1 MTKSPYEIPS
11 LAKACRLLQ
20 LVAEHQGEWTATE
33 LARAIETPRTTC
45 FRMLQTLAQEKLILA
60 DGSSYRLGP
69 GLVRLGLKTL
79 EGLSIRRL
87 CVPVLRELSKSLGE
101 TVHLAILCDDRS
113 LLLEVC
119 DSPQS
124 QRVSSRPGSLVWLHA
139 SATGKVLLA
148 HLDAA
153 RRDELFAR
161 LEMPALTPRS
171 LTSPDL
177 LSAQFPAIREQSYA
191 IDDEEYQHDYRCL
204 AVPVKDAQGEVIA
217 AIGMTSS
224 PSRLPYASIAATVSR
239 LQEGARVLSFN
250 LPANSEEPGLKL
262 KKPRKKRV
270 KPNPT

>member
-1 MTKSPYEIPS
+1 MMKNNYEIPS

-60 DGSSYRLGP
+60 DGKSYRLGP

-79 EGLSIRRL
+79 EGLPIRRL
-87 CVPVLRELSKSLGE
+87 CVPVLRELSRSLGE

-119 DSPQS
+119 DAPHS
-124 QRVSSRPGSLVWLHA
+124 QRISSRPGSLVWLHA

-148 HLDAA
+148 HLDDS
-153 RRDELFAR
+153 RRAELFSR

-171 LTSPDL
+171 LTRPEL
-177 LSAQFPAIREQSYA
+177 LAAQFPAILAAGYA
-191 IDDEEYQHDYRCL
+191 MDDEEYIHDGRCL
-204 AVPVKDAQGEVIA
+204 AVPVRNAAGEVIA

-224 PSRLPYASIAATVSR
+224 PSRLPESAIAAAVSR
-239 LQEGARVLSFN
+239 LQEGSRILSFN
-250 LPANSEEPGLKL
+250 LPGSEEPAIKL
-262 KKPRKKRV
+262 KKPRKKRGEG
-270 KPNPT
+270 

>member
-45 FRMLQTLAQEKLILA
+45 FRMLQTLVQEKLILA
-60 DGSSYRLGP
+60 DGSSYRLGA

-87 CVPVLRELSKSLGE
+87 CVPVLRELAKTLGE

-113 LLLEVC
+113 LLLEVY

-139 SATGKVLLA
+139 SATGKVLLS
-148 HLDAA
+148 HLDQGP
-153 RRDELFAR
+153 RNELFTR

-171 LTSPDL
+171 LTSPEL
-177 LSAQFPAIREQSYA
+177 LSAQFPAILEQGYA
-191 IDDEEYQHDYRCL
+191 MDDEEYQHDYRCL
-204 AVPVKDAQGEVIA
+204 AVPVKDGQGKVIA
-217 AIGMTSS
+217 AIGLTSS
-224 PSRLPYASIAATVSR
+224 PARLPYASIASVISR
-239 LQEGARVLSFN
+239 MQEGSRVLSYN
-250 LPANSEEPGLKL
+250 LPSTSEETGSKL
-262 KKPRKKRV
+262 KKPRKKRD
-270 KPNPT
+270 KPAT